1 MKKEQRA
8 KSKEQSEIKKTRKK
22 PVFPLLSALCSLFSV
37 HCSLFIVLCSLL
49 IGCEGDPD
57 FLKKIDEEIAWAN
70 ADRLTVA
77 VTFPPEWGS
86 SNPQQ
91 GTLSP
96 GIRDIRRWTE
106 GQNEQKYKFSVEF
119 TPLPGFGFEG
129 WLAFPTSDYA
139 RLNKTISADDIEELN
154 LHLNG
159 NGVEITNVSG
169 SNGVETATV
178 IISTNVDVTL
188 VPWCTDRPRITHSN
202 PPLISSGFSYTRG
215 QQITI
220 TFSMQLDYEDKEPI
234 EFGTDTITISGQG
247 LNGVAWNKTGEKD
260 FHDEYFN
267 KPYYDEELQSIIIKP
282 IEESEPPELY
292 NITVTVFGK
301 EILGKNGKGFSAP
314 VQFSYITSKE
324 LVTLAYKASN
334 IWASHDPEKD
344 RRVESFFYQTAP
356 SERDRRLRPGENNS
370 GYTVS
375 LFFSV
380 SRSMGE
386 IVNPEPNALTI
397 VPVYYADLDGT
408 VNINELEHRTVN
420 YKIDRSGSASV
431 AGTNEESGTFIPM
444 NTNESSAG
452 GVYRQMN
459 NISHPLDVN
468 YYEVIYT
475 FSDSPSDRIPSG
487 IYRLVLLPYQ
497 ADGDIES
504 YKDLWDKA
512 VEESR
517 YVTVVID
524 KDPPNTDGSLLFSGY
539 TLIHSNGA
547 YRYTTDSRFMT
558 ITPDFINV
566 SDNGKDG
573 GILPFQAT
581 PNIPWTMDENKN
593 LFWKYNITFSNNTG
607 NHEVLGSDWLPVGTA
622 PSPFDLARFD
632 YTSITNEN
640 TTELSNATVFYINV
654 RFRDSLR
661 NESVVNENEEWKNMG
676 RIIFTSP
683 PPALPPQRWKAVYND
698 DTGDQDNGEII
709 ISWTT
714 PDSMLKVNIGGGSFN
729 QTVEGTGERF
739 RRFIVPRSSTGI
751 QKYDITLTAINSND
765 VSAPPVSFTIFNA
778 VGGMEVD
785 ADNPAFEINT
795 AADLISMRTTNN
807 EKFALGA
814 ANSKKQFVLTNNI
827 STPNPLTEW
836 TPIGD
841 SSSNSFQG
849 KFYGNGR
856 TITISSFSSTT
867 ATYFGLFG
875 YVNNALI
882 RDLIVNY
889 TNSTGITIT
898 GTTEL
903 RYVGGIAAI
912 ADGMQ
917 TEILNSTVRRNS
929 GTTAIPVNIPA
940 GIDVH
945 SGSIV
950 GRRLNNPQIIGC
962 SGVNLN
968 IIASATNNRSLNHWL
983 IDEVINTSITNT
995 QYTLTSTSAS
1005 QPSQKVK
1012 AIMNIFIVNNFNDTN
1027 SAGTIRH
1034 ALANALNGEI
1044 IRFSGVTQGTS
1055 TVYLTSRL
1063 EVTRAGITIEGNGIT
1078 LTRHTSWDTHD
1089 NTSSL
1094 MFFNLNIAS
1103 TTNTNISRIHFKDGR
1118 AWYGGAIYNWN
1129 ANVTLES
1136 CIFTGNNTTV
1146 QNANGGA
1153 IGNNSTMTIRGCTFF
1168 NNGYSGTLSSTTEGG
1183 AISNSFSAG
1192 TNASLTLIGNL
1203 FYGNRAGSADLGH
1216 VVHKNSQRGTVTSQ
1230 GNNIYDAAV
1239 FVTNPGNLSVHSTDR
1254 SFTDFDL
1261 IQSGSF
1267 IPTENFRPHNITGG
1281 VTGTFTRPNSDYPTH
1296 DFYGNQILT
1305 GTNAALI
1312 GAVQTSSGRN
1322 YYIVNNFNDV
1332 SSQGT
1337 LRHALTGNNIAA
1349 NTIIVFSGVINNTL
1363 LLQSELP
1370 DITKNMTIE
1379 GNGIQ
1384 ISRSISTNIRL
1395 LTKTG
1400 GNVTIRRVLFR
1411 NGKGQ
1416 FGGAIFNDGGD
1427 LTLESCIFSSN
1438 ETGTGTGD
1446 NGGAI
1451 DGSNGTITVK
1461 GCTFYNNNANRAGG
1475 GAINMSGGSLIL
1487 AGNLFYG
1494 NKAANGSV
1502 VNRSNVA
1509 AAITSHGYNVFD
1521 SDPFVRFSS
1530 GSFTNADGDARL
1542 SGNLP
1547 GLGIPG
1553 FPINTSTFAPVTTG
1567 RLHNHIPAPAAE
1579 NSFWARDNMP
1589 PVDFYGNVRTWPGPP
1604 GAVQH

>member
-1 MKKEQRA
+1 MNINKNQMGGWGV
-8 KSKEQSEIKKTRKK
+8 IFTLCI
-22 PVFPLLSALCSLFSV
+22 LLLATCDLFNPTDRDM
-37 HCSLFIVLCSLL
+37 LA
-49 IGCEGDPD
+49 
-57 FLKKIDEEIAWAN
+57 KIDAEIAWAN
-70 ADRLTVA
+70 AARLTVA
-77 VTFPPEWGS
+77 VTYPPEWGS

-91 GTLSP
+91 GTITP
-96 GIRDIRRWTE
+96 VMDIRLGYE
-106 GQNEQKYKFSVEF
+106 FNLEFS
-119 TPLPGFGFEG
+119 PLPDFGFER
-129 WLAFPTSDYA
+129 WLAFPTSVYNELVKTKSAAEVLIDS
-139 RLNKTISADDIEELN
+139 LNN
-154 LHLNG
+154 
-159 NGVEITNVSG
+159 NGVIIKETVSSTG
-169 SNGVETATV
+169 ARVAT
-178 IISTNVDVTL
+178 IKINTTEPVTL
-188 VPWCTDRPRITHSN
+188 VPWCTDRPRISHSN
-202 PPLISSGFSYTRG
+202 PPLISSGFSFTRG
-215 QQITI
+215 QQITM
-220 TFSMQLDYEDKEPI
+220 TFSMPLIYDDKELI
-234 EFGTDTITISGQG
+234 EFGADKITINGQG
-247 LNGVAWNKTGEKD
+247 LNGIAWTKTGELD
-260 FHDEYFN
+260 FHDVYFDT
-267 KPYYDEELQSIIIKP
+267 PYYEKELQAIIIKP
-282 IEESEPPELY
+282 KEGSEPPELY
-292 NITVTVFGK
+292 NITVTVGTGIIGF
-301 EILGKNGKGFSAP
+301 NGEGFSAP

-356 SERDRRLRPGENNS
+356 SERDRRLRPGENS
-370 GYTVS
+370 YTVS

-386 IVNPEPNALTI
+386 IYNPEPNALTI
-397 VPVYYADLDGT
+397 VPVRYADLDGF
-408 VNINELEHRTVN
+408 VRNDVLEHRTVN
-420 YKIDRSGSASV
+420 YKIDKTGNASV
-431 AGTNEESGTFIPM
+431 AGTYEDSGTFIPM
-444 NTNESSAG
+444 NTSESSAG

-459 NISHPLDVN
+459 NISNPLDVN

-475 FSDSPSDRIPSG
+475 FTDDLPDRILSG

-497 ADGDIES
+497 ADGDTES
-504 YKDLWDKA
+504 YKDVWTKA

-524 KDPPNTDGSLLFSGY
+524 KDPPNTNGSLIFSEYAIKHDGDIYQY
-539 TLIHSNGA
+539 TNEQWL
-547 YRYTTDSRFMT
+547 MT
-558 ITPDFINV
+558 IKPDFLGV
-566 SDNGKDG
+566 KDNGVLG
-573 GILPFQAT
+573 GIELRQAT
-581 PNIPWTMDENKN
+581 PNIPWTMDDNSNLLWRYVISSTLPFTPFTSNWFEIETVPQPYDLSRFEEHNTRTYTISVQFSDGVGNISSPAVPMGQIRYTDPPPVLPPSVYSADYEGGDDKIRISWVTPHGMENAQVQYRIN
-593 LFWKYNITFSNNTG
+593 DDAPQILGDRSGSGARQLLLTNIPPT
-607 NHEVLGSDWLPVGTA
+607 
-622 PSPFDLARFD
+622 
-632 YTSITNEN
+632 
-640 TTELSNATVFYINV
+640 
-654 RFRDSLR
+654 
-661 NESVVNENEEWKNMG
+661 VVNRYEFIITTIKGSETR
-676 RIIFTSP
+676 RISFFIWNFPFGMT
-683 PPALPPQRWKAVYND
+683 V
-698 DTGDQDNGEII
+698 DNNN
-709 ISWTT
+709 
-714 PDSMLKVNIGGGSFN
+714 L
-729 QTVEGTGERF
+729 
-739 RRFIVPRSSTGI
+739 
-751 QKYDITLTAINSND
+751 
-765 VSAPPVSFTIFNA
+765 
-778 VGGMEVD
+778 
-785 ADNPAFEINT
+785 AFEIRTEGDLNSMKSTNT
-795 AADLISMRTTNN
+795 ATG
-807 EKFALGA
+807 ALG
-814 ANSKKQFVLTNNI
+814 NSNRNKQWVLTDNI
-827 STPNPLTEW
+827 NLPNW
-836 TPIGD
+836 TPIGNSG
-841 SSSNSFQG
+841 SSEQFQG

-856 TITISSFSSTT
+856 TITINSFNSTT
-867 ATYFGLFG
+867 AANFGLFG

-882 RDLIVNY
+882 RDLTVNY
-889 TNSTGITIT
+889 TNSNGITIT
-898 GTTEL
+898 GATTT
-903 RYVGGIAAI
+903 RYFGGIAAI
-912 ADGMQ
+912 ADGTQ
-917 TEILNSTVRRNS
+917 TEIFNSNVRRNS

-940 GIDVH
+940 GIDVF

-950 GRRLNNPQIIGC
+950 GRRLNSPQIIGC
-962 SGVNLN
+962 SGVNLT
-968 IIASATNNRSLNHWL
+968 IIASATNNRSLNHWVL
-983 IDEVINTSITNT
+983 DDVINTSITNT
-995 QYTLTSTSAS
+995 QYTLASTPTS

-1012 AIMNIFIVNNFNDTN
+1012 AIMNIFIVNNFNDTD

-1034 ALANALNGEI
+1034 ALANAVNGEI

-1055 TVYLTSRL
+1055 TVYLTSKL

-1078 LTRHTSWDTHD
+1078 LTRHTSWDTHN

-1094 MFFNLNIAS
+1094 MHFDLSSTS
-1103 TTNTNISRIHFKDGR
+1103 TTSTNISRIHFKDGR
-1118 AWYGGAIYNWN
+1118 AWHGGAIYNWN

-1153 IGNNSTMTIRGCTFF
+1153 IGNNNTMTIRGCTFF
-1168 NNGYSGTLSSTTEGG
+1168 NNGYSETLTQTTDGG